1 MQEQAT
7 DRTRKML
14 VAALR
19 QNLKSAPEEEPF
31 PFDRNIA
38 DFGLD
43 SLAAI
48 SLLID
53 LERSFGVVFPAALL
67 TEETFRTAGTLEKA
81 IRMLTEG

>member
-1 MQEQAT
+1 
-7 DRTRKML
+7 ML

-19 QNLKSAPEEEPF
+19 ENLKSAPDGEPF

-53 LERSFGVVFPAALL
+53 LERAFGIVFPASLL
-67 TEETFRTAGTLEKA
+67 TEETFRTAATLEKA
-81 IRMLTEG
+81 ILMLTES